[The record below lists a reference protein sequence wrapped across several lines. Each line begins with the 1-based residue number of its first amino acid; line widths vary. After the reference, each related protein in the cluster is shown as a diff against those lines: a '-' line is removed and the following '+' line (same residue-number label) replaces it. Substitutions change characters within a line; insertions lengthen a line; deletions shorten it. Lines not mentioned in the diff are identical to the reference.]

1 MTCSHRDRNGRQTNC
16 LGLAVVLS
24 SLCLSGCAP
33 TATVESPGTAE
44 HEEQDHE
51 HEHGIPTYKPKTFAA
66 AVRQLSPRWKHI
78 SLELNAG
85 HVEHADADL
94 EELLEMIRWLPELAA
109 DTDLKKADW
118 DRVQQLSTKLET
130 LAVAHRSRSG
140 VSNSRDIDTLVAEL
154 QQLAESTVPSVP
166 ESSHAAEDFVESD
179 PQHSVK

>member
-1 MTCSHRDRNGRQTNC
+1 MLLSNRSGGRICGLWMVVALCSLWLT
-16 LGLAVVLS
+16 
-24 SLCLSGCAP
+24 GCAP
-33 TATVESPGTAE
+33 TTAVESPDTAE
-44 HEEQDHE
+44 HEAHDHE
-51 HEHGIPTYKPKTFAA
+51 HEHGVPAYKPKTLVA

-85 HVEHADADL
+85 HVEHADADI

-130 LAVAHRSRSG
+130 LVVAHRSTSG

-154 QQLAESTVPSVP
+154 QQLAESTVPPVP
-166 ESSHAAEDFVESD
+166 ESSHAVEDFVESD
-179 PQHSVK
+179 PHHSVK